1 MRSLVFAGIV
11 GALLSVPALAQ
22 APQGPPVN
30 LRDKIVKLSGQ
41 TLSVKGRDGQTMDIM
56 LAPNTAVRSLARKK
70 LSDIHDGDYI
80 ASTSMK
86 GADGKLHALEV
97 HFLPAA
103 VPELQ
108 APWDLREGSVMTNA
122 HVSGIAK
129 IKGGT
134 DIALTYKGNST
145 DVVIDPKTVIVGPA
159 DASMG
164 DLKPGKAVFVRANK
178 AADGSFSANNVTVEK
193 NGIKPPM

>member
-1 MRSLVFAGIV
+1 
-11 GALLSVPALAQ
+11 
-22 APQGPPVN
+22 
-30 LRDKIVKLSGQ
+30 
-41 TLSVKGRDGQTMDIM
+41 
-56 LAPNTAVRSLARKK
+56 
-70 LSDIHDGDYI
+70 
-80 ASTSMK
+80 
-86 GADGKLHALEV
+86 
-97 HFLPAA
+97 
-103 VPELQ
+103 
-108 APWDLREGSVMTNA
+108 VMTNA

-134 DIALTYKGNST
+134 DIALTYKGTST

-178 AADGSFSANNVTVEK
+178 AADGSLSANNVTVEK

>member
-1 MRSLVFAGIV
+1 
-11 GALLSVPALAQ
+11 
-22 APQGPPVN
+22 
-30 LRDKIVKLSGQ
+30 
-41 TLSVKGRDGQTMDIM
+41 
-56 LAPNTAVRSLARKK
+56 
-70 LSDIHDGDYI
+70 
-80 ASTSMK
+80 
-86 GADGKLHALEV
+86 
-97 HFLPAA
+97 
-103 VPELQ
+103 
-108 APWDLREGSVMTNA
+108 MTNA
-122 HVSGIAK
+122 HVNGIAK

-178 AADGSFSANNVTVEK
+178 AADGSLSANNVTVEK